1 MFSLILDL
9 YGAFDSSFS
18 EWSKAFVLTSQVSL
32 QYLEWCK
39 KMSQFEPKQLSPYF
53 ARDNTFNTLL
63 YHSKTQM
70 FYIVL
75 YNAELQK
82 FGILVSRIPDTSG
95 MKSGHLQIIAGNRTE
110 FGLNRLQKC

>member
-39 KMSQFEPKQLSPYF
+39 KMS
-53 ARDNTFNTLL
+53 
-63 YHSKTQM
+63 
-70 FYIVL
+70 
-75 YNAELQK
+75 
-82 FGILVSRIPDTSG
+82 
-95 MKSGHLQIIAGNRTE
+95 
-110 FGLNRLQKC
+110 